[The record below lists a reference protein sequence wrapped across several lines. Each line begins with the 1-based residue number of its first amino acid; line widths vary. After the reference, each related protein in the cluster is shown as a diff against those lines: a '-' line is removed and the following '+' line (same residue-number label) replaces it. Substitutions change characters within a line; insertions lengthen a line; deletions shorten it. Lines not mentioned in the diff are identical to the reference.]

1 MKIRRIDLGGDRPR
15 SIAFHPQLTVVRGL
29 RGPHRQLLIDA
40 IAALPDGA
48 VAGVSG
54 ELEADGE
61 VLPLDTEALRTLG
74 LSHRPLDNVV
84 RSAQFP
90 EADVPAGR
98 RSPRRAAEMN
108 RDALARRLAAARSR
122 LADAAAR
129 RVALLDEREQA
140 RQREEAAERIA
151 AEAAAALDE
160 ASAELA
166 AAQGRRAAA
175 AAELESAEADRRVLA
190 AEPVPEEEALAEARA
205 RHGAAM
211 EARAGAERSLA
222 EAREGLDPDAAEAL
236 ASLDADVDP
245 AVEPERDGV
254 GGVGD
259 TETEAPASRADLL
272 ERRRQ
277 LEVTLVP
284 LAEVDPAPV
293 ADALMAVRAEW
304 AVETTHLSQ
313 GSLALDLDETQEGT
327 WPDGGEAA
335 PEGSE
340 AEGRPETADADMAP
354 DETGVAAPRGLSD
367 RVSLWD
373 ADEHDR
379 SESTIAF
386 EAELSEVRARVDEA
400 RATLTEAQA
409 AAAAAAQLDPEVVA
423 ALEAAHAQVLAAQK
437 RQGRFGRR
445 ARNLL
450 EEARASEQQV
460 LRQHGFSSYAEYA
473 MSLAPSSQFL
483 ENPAVAEARAD
494 VIAAEVALAA
504 LEAEAERRAT
514 EERSAEHDLG
524 ESPDAARRPSGGDAL
539 ADLGSALHEAGLAV
553 DTTDDPVEDAAVL
566 VSLAEHWLAE
576 HAAASARRLEIEV
589 QLAEL
594 DADLARLDEPGD
606 ETDARSRD
614 APVAPE
620 ELAARQVE
628 AAVDRAAAEQR
639 HARHAE
645 AEARVAALT
654 EEVAAG
660 RAEVDATA
668 AEVTA
673 AEERLSTLDRTALA
687 AAAEAVARAHAALA
701 EAEIAEHRTEERVAE
716 LERGATS
723 GVATAGVEPPASF
736 DERLTAVTEAVEAAQ
751 AETGLLEAQ
760 LAAVERR
767 LAEDAFDEA
776 EEPATVASEEGRD
789 ELIGDIEWYLMS
801 RLAAQRTEGVG
812 GSVPILFDDAFAAF
826 DADEAVRLASRVE
839 RLAGAIQVIL
849 LSDDDVLA
857 DWAESLGDER
867 AGVVGA
873 GLL

>member
-1 MKIRRIDLGGDRPR
+1 MKIRHIDLGGDRPR
-15 SIAFHPQLTVVRGL
+15 SIVFHPQLTVVRGL
-29 RGPHRQLLIDA
+29 RGPHRRLLIDA
-40 IAALPDGA
+40 IAALPDAA

-54 ELEADGE
+54 ELEVDGE
-61 VLPLDTEALRTLG
+61 VLPLDTAALRTLG

-90 EADVPAGR
+90 EAGVPAGR
-98 RSPRRAAEMN
+98 QSPRRAAEMS

-175 AAELESAEADRRVLA
+175 AAELESAEADRSVLA
-190 AEPVPEEEALAEARA
+190 EEPVPEEEALAEARA
-205 RHGAAM
+205 RHGAAL

-222 EAREGLDPDAAEAL
+222 EASEGLDPDAAEAL
-236 ASLDADVDP
+236 ASLDADIDP
-245 AVEPERDGV
+245 AAEPEGG

-259 TETEAPASRADLL
+259 TATEAPASRADLL

-277 LEVTLVP
+277 LEVALVP

-304 AVETTHLSQ
+304 AVETVDLSQ
-313 GSLALDLDETQEGT
+313 GSLALDLDETQEGS
-327 WPDGGEAA
+327 WPPGGEAA

-354 DETGVAAPRGLSD
+354 DDTGVAAPQGLSD
-367 RVSLWD
+367 QVSLWD
-373 ADEHDR
+373 ADDQDW

-386 EAELSEVRARVDEA
+386 EAELSEASARVDEA
-400 RATLTEAQA
+400 RAKLTEAQA

-450 EEARASEQQV
+450 EEARAFEQQV

-504 LEAEAERRAT
+504 LEAEAERRAM
-514 EERSAEHDLG
+514 EERSAAYDLD
-524 ESPDAARRPSGGDAL
+524 ESPDAARRPSSGDAI
-539 ADLGSALHEAGLAV
+539 ADLGAALHEVGLAV

-576 HAAASARRLEIEV
+576 HAAAAARRLEIEV

-606 ETDARSRD
+606 ETDARSLD
-614 APVAPE
+614 APLAPE
-620 ELAARQVE
+620 ELAARQAE

-668 AEVTA
+668 ADVAA

-687 AAAEAVARAHAALA
+687 AAAETVARAHAALA
-701 EAEIAEHRTEERVAE
+701 EAEIAEHRAEERVAE

-723 GVATAGVEPPASF
+723 GVATAPVEPPASF

-751 AETGLLEAQ
+751 AETGLLEAE

-776 EEPATVASEEGRD
+776 DEPASVAIEDGREEH
-789 ELIGDIEWYLMS
+789 IGDIEWYLMS
-801 RLAAQRTEGVG
+801 RLAAQRNEGVG
-812 GSVPILFDDAFAAF
+812 GSVPILFDDAFAALG
-826 DADEAVRLASRVE
+826 ADEAVRLASGVG
-839 RLAGAIQVIL
+839 RLVGAIQVVL
-849 LSDDDVLA
+849 LSDDDALA
-857 DWAESLGDER
+857 AWAESLGDER